1 MAEPLLRVRASGY
14 GGSGYLNPWTGERV
28 IGVTTALGSLDKGGI
43 VQWSVDQTIGYMLA
57 NKDAVYNRTSEQ
69 AYGFLRWYHKRAREA
84 DFDDPNVDLHSAH
97 VGVLND
103 LAELGTMVH
112 EWIEAYLTGGFTPD
126 LVRPEQV
133 QMVEAFL
140 DWEAEHEVEVHA
152 AELTVFGNQYAGTA
166 DLFATVDGVPMLV
179 DGKGLPLDT
188 PLPTPTGWT
197 TMGDVQPGDYLLD
210 QDGRPTRV
218 IWKSPEHNIDCY
230 RITFDN
236 GETQVADG
244 SHKWLV
250 RTGPTSQTADEVLET
265 RDLPGRIRG
274 ARGQRDLRVP
284 LPAPLILPDAD
295 LPIDPY
301 VLGVWLG
308 DGTAS
313 KNEITINRDGKA
325 GIVQELEN
333 RGWPVTVVEYPSDKS
348 ASGLRIRLG
357 DAGQFGGAGVA
368 GRASEFKALLS
379 QTGVLNNKYIPAV
392 YLRASESQRRD
403 LLRGLMDTDGWWNTA
418 RNNETGL
425 STTDE
430 SMRDQVAELLA
441 TLGER
446 TYVSSHPVTWKYKGV
461 TKETTAYS
469 VRFRPQANPFLAREY
484 PFKETTPGALNRRK
498 LILSVEPVESVTT
511 QCISVENDSE
521 TFLCGRGMTVTHNSS
536 RAIRDSH
543 IGQLAALGAA
553 DWAVEQVFEP
563 GEGDAAHKGNW
574 FRKRDIPGFSEYGVL
589 QFRPAD
595 TDKHGNYMAPFCKL
609 HKIPHEQIAA
619 GYDLFIAARDARFA
633 NKQLTQLRK
642 EYENG

>member
-166 DLFATVDGVPMLV
+166 DLFATVDGVPS
-179 DGKGLPLDT
+179 
-188 PLPTPTGWT
+188 
-197 TMGDVQPGDYLLD
+197 LLD
-210 QDGRPTRV
+210 VKT
-218 IWKSPEHNIDCY
+218 
-230 RITFDN
+230 
-236 GETQVADG
+236 
-244 SHKWLV
+244 
-250 RTGPTSQTADEVLET
+250 
-265 RDLPGRIRG
+265 
-274 ARGQRDLRVP
+274 
-284 LPAPLILPDAD
+284 
-295 LPIDPY
+295 
-301 VLGVWLG
+301 
-308 DGTAS
+308 
-313 KNEITINRDGKA
+313 
-325 GIVQELEN
+325 
-333 RGWPVTVVEYPSDKS
+333 
-348 ASGLRIRLG
+348 
-357 DAGQFGGAGVA
+357 
-368 GRASEFKALLS
+368 
-379 QTGVLNNKYIPAV
+379 
-392 YLRASESQRRD
+392 
-403 LLRGLMDTDGWWNTA
+403 
-418 RNNETGL
+418 
-425 STTDE
+425 
-430 SMRDQVAELLA
+430 
-441 TLGER
+441 
-446 TYVSSHPVTWKYKGV
+446 
-461 TKETTAYS
+461 
-469 VRFRPQANPFLAREY
+469 
-484 PFKETTPGALNRRK
+484 
-498 LILSVEPVESVTT
+498 
-511 QCISVENDSE
+511 
-521 TFLCGRGMTVTHNSS
+521 S

-574 FRKRDIPGFSEYGVL
+574 FRKRDIPGFSEYAIL
-589 QFRPAD
+589 QLRPFEEGRD
-595 TDKHGNYMAPFCKL
+595 PFCKI
-609 HKIPHEQIAA
+609 HHVPHEQIAA

-633 NKQLTQLRK
+633 NKRLTQLRK

>member
-1 MAEPLLRVRASGY
+1 MVAPLLRVPASGY
-14 GGSGYLNPWTGERV
+14 GGSGYKDLFGTGGTV
-28 IGVTTALGSLDKGGI
+28 VGVTTALGALDKGGI

-57 NKDAVYNRTSEQ
+57 NKDDIYNRTSDQ
-69 AYGFLRWYHKRAREA
+69 AFGYLRWYHKRFKES
-84 DFDDPNVDLHSAH
+84 DYDDPNVDIRNAH

-103 LAELGTMVH
+103 LADNGTAVH
-112 EWIEAYLTGGFTPD
+112 EWIEAYWTGGFEPD
-126 LVRPEQV
+126 LYRPEQV

-140 DWEAEHEVEVHA
+140 DWEAEHEIEVHA
-152 AELTVFGNQYAGTA
+152 TELTVFGDGYAGTA
-166 DLFATVDGVPMLV
+166 DFYVTVDGVPLLV

-197 TMGDVQPGDYLLD
+197 TMGDVQTGDYLLD
-210 QDGRPTRV
+210 QDGQPTRV
-218 IWKSPEHNIDCY
+218 SWKSPKHNIDCY

-250 RTGPTSQTADEVLET
+250 RTGPTSQMADEVLET
-265 RDLPGRIRG
+265 RDLPGRVWG
-274 ARGQRDLRVP
+274 PRGQRDLRVP
-284 LPAPLILPDAD
+284 LPAPLNLPDAD

-348 ASGLRIRLG
+348 TRGLRVRLG
-357 DAGQFGGAGVA
+357 DAGTFGVSGIAGQ
-368 GRASEFKALLS
+368 ASEFKALLS
-379 QTGVLNNKYIPAV
+379 QTGVLNNKHIPAA
-392 YLRASESQRRD
+392 YLRASVAQRRD
-403 LLRGLMDTDGWWNTA
+403 LLRGLMDTDGWKNAA
-418 RNNETGL
+418 RNNEVGF

-446 TYVSSHPVTWKYKGV
+446 TYVYCHPVTWTHGGV

-536 RAIRDSH
+536 RTVRDSH
-543 IGQLAALGAA
+543 VAQLAALGAA
-553 DWAVEQVFEP
+553 DYAVERVFEYE
-563 GEGDAAHKGNW
+563 EGARAYKDMW
-574 FRKRDIPGFSEYGVL
+574 FRQRDIPAFNTYGVL
-589 QFRPAD
+589 QFRPD
-595 TDKHGNYMAPFCKL
+595 DDDKPRFCQL
-609 HKIPHEQIAA
+609 HVIPQEQIDVAF
-619 GYDLFIAARDARFA
+619 DLFMAAKNARLA
-633 NKQLTQLRK
+633 TKKLATLRK
-642 EYENG
+642 G